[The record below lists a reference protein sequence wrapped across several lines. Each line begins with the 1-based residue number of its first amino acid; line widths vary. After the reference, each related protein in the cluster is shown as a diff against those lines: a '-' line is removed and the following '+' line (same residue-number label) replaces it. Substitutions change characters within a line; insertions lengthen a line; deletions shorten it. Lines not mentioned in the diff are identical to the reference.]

1 MMEGTMQNSTLKKG
15 DKIREALRPDMLDSH
30 NHAPRTMY
38 EGDNSESAYWRGKN
52 EPMRLLHVEDLV
64 GGHCV

>member
-1 MMEGTMQNSTLKKG
+1 MPNTHCDREGKMMEGTMQNSTLKKG

-38 EGDNSESAYWRGKN
+38 EGDR
-52 EPMRLLHVEDLV
+52 
-64 GGHCV
+64 